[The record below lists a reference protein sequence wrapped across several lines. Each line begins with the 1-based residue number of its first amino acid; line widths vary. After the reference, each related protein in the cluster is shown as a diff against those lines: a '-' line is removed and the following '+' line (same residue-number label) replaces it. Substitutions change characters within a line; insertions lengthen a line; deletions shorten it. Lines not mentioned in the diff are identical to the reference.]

1 MDLRLSDKNVLVMAS
16 SKGLGRAIALEFAK
30 EGAAVF
36 LTSRNSESLKKTA
49 EELQRESGN
58 DKIHFHPCDM
68 SRGEDIAELFL
79 KVRDA
84 FGSVD
89 VLINNTGGP
98 RAGGFADVED
108 ADWIRAFEQ
117 NLLSYTRTI
126 REVLPGMQE
135 NNWGRIIN
143 ISSSSTKEVIDGLI
157 LSNTFRAGMVGLS
170 KSLARE
176 YAASNILVNTVGP
189 GRIETDRIIELDTIR
204 AEKTGVKQ
212 EEVTEAHKQQIPA
225 GRYGQPAEF
234 ARAVVFLASGANTY
248 LTGQSIVIDGGMLKA
263 L

>member
-1 MDLRLSDKNVLVMAS
+1 MDLKLKDKHVLVMAS
-16 SKGLGRAIALEFAK
+16 SKGLGRAIALEFAN

-36 LTSRNSESLKKTA
+36 LTSRDTEALEQTA
-49 EELQRESGN
+49 KELMRESGN
-58 DKIHFHPCDM
+58 DNIHFHPCNM
-68 SRGEDIAELFL
+68 TREAEISLLFE
-79 KVRDA
+79 KVRET
-84 FGSVD
+84 FGGVD

-98 RAGGFADVED
+98 KAGGFADVED
-108 ADWIRAFEQ
+108 ADWIRAFGQ

-176 YAASNILVNTVGP
+176 YAASNILVNTIGP
-189 GRIETDRIIELDTIR
+189 GRIKTDRIIELDTAR
-204 AEKTGVKQ
+204 ARNIGVSP
-212 EEVTEAHKQQIPA
+212 EEVTEKAKQGIPI
-225 GRYGQPAEF
+225 GRYGQPDEF

>member
-1 MDLRLSDKNVLVMAS
+1 MDLKLKDKHVLVMAS

-30 EGAAVF
+30 EGASVF
-36 LTSRNSESLKKTA
+36 LTSRSSESLDQTA
-49 EELQRESGN
+49 GEIKQESGN
-58 DKIHFHPCDM
+58 GNIHYHSCDM
-68 SRGEDIAELFL
+68 SREEDISALFR
-79 KVRDA
+79 KVREV
-84 FGSVD
+84 FGGVD
-89 VLINNTGGP
+89 VLVNNTGGP
-98 RAGGFADVED
+98 KAGGFAGVDD
-108 ADWIRAFEQ
+108 ADWVRAFEQ

-157 LSNTFRAGMVGLS
+157 LSNTFRAGMVGLT

-189 GRIETDRIIELDTIR
+189 GRIETDRIIELDTAR
-204 AEKTGVKQ
+204 AQTIGVSQ
-212 EEVTEAHKQQIPA
+212 EEVTEKAKQGIPI

-234 ARAVVFLASGANTY
+234 ARSVVFLASGANTY

>member
-1 MDLRLSDKNVLVMAS
+1 MDLNLKDKRVLVMAS
-16 SKGLGRAIALEFAK
+16 SKGLGQAIALEFAK

-36 LTSRNSESLKKTA
+36 LTSRSAESLEHTA
-49 EELQRESGN
+49 GELKRESGN
-58 DKIHFHPCDM
+58 DNIRYHPCDM
-68 SRGEDIAELFL
+68 SREEDISELFL
-79 KVRDA
+79 KVREA
-84 FGSVD
+84 FGGVD

-98 RAGGFADVED
+98 KAGGFADVED
-108 ADWIRAFEQ
+108 ADWIKAFQQ
-117 NLLSYTRTI
+117 NLLSYTRTV
-126 REVLPGMQE
+126 REVLPGMRE
-135 NNWGRIIN
+135 NSWGRIIN

-189 GRIETDRIIELDTIR
+189 GRIETDRIIELDTVR
-204 AEKTGVKQ
+204 ARKTGLSP
-212 EEVTEAHKQQIPA
+212 EEVTENAKKNIPI
-225 GRYGQPAEF
+225 GRYGQPDEF
-234 ARAVVFLASGANTY
+234 ARAVVFLASDANTY

>member
-1 MDLRLSDKNVLVMAS
+1 MDLKLKDKNVLVMAS

-36 LTSRNSESLKKTA
+36 LTSRNTEALEQTADELK
-49 EELQRESGN
+49 RESGN
-58 DKIHFHPCDM
+58 DNIRFHPCDM
-68 SRGEDIAELFL
+68 SREENISGLFR
-79 KVRDA
+79 KVRET
-84 FGSVD
+84 FGGVD

-98 RAGGFADVED
+98 KPGRFADVED
-108 ADWIRAFEQ
+108 ADWFRAFEQ

-176 YAASNILVNTVGP
+176 YASSDILVNTVGP
-189 GRIETDRIIELDTIR
+189 GRIETDRIVELDTER
-204 AEKTGVKQ
+204 ARNIGVSPK
-212 EEVTEAHKQQIPA
+212 EVTEKAKQSIPI
-225 GRYGQPAEF
+225 GRYGQPDEF

-248 LTGQSIVIDGGMLKA
+248 LTGQSIVIDGGVLKA